1 MPSELFS
8 SPEQASL
15 GSLNIPSHLP
25 GPPLPNIVAEWGA
38 ILPLVTHLA
47 NQRDD
52 YLTTG
57 DVALMAALPVGL
69 FPKLGIFSGYSRLL
83 RNGTRF
89 LDYASTR
96 GGSSTTVWDVSWG
109 SVFPCANGAAS
120 AAVMRYFLGRS
131 KERREVMPEKLA
143 AVPVEAKAQTASA
156 SHNDKSSSSRTA
168 SSTSHM
174 SHFRTVD
181 PVTPNKI
188 PQRRY
193 QVLNVFYFRR
203 KSTARTLLGICIK
216 LGDRTWFR
224 VLSFIALLGLAAFLG
239 LIGAY
244 GTATV
249 VVSSALSQAV
259 AWNIKIQRPTGYLSN
274 NEAHD
279 ACMLVA
285 SHQNATEWNLLIG
298 DRGIVDTLLN
308 KPMFLVPSGEG
319 VDMAAS
325 WFWFANL
332 VQLVAMTFV
341 AGQKG
346 WDGVALVLLLGLH
359 WAVFNIFPR
368 SGLVHSWLQTE
379 GIDAVLK
386 SYELGGRM
394 AMMGAIQAF
403 SKSKI
408 TRWMDDIIVPHP
420 RRDALLSC
428 IEGKAMF
435 GPEFSE
441 SDQKR
446 TQSMAEASLAAAQVL
461 ERDFHPS
468 RVLPTPPKAV
478 V

>member
-1 MPSELFS
+1 MPFDIFS

-47 NQRDD
+47 SQRDD

-57 DVALMAALPVGL
+57 DVALMGALPVGL

-131 KERREVMPEKLA
+131 KEGREIMPEKLV
-143 AVPVEAKAQTASA
+143 VPSSEAKERSA
-156 SHNDKSSSSRTA
+156 SDSSNVKSSSTGTT
-168 SSTSHM
+168 SSTVQM
-174 SHFRTVD
+174 SRYRTVD
-181 PVTPNKI
+181 PATPDKI

-203 KSTARTLLGICIK
+203 KTSSRTLLGFCIK
-216 LGDRTWFR
+216 LGDKTWFR
-224 VLSFIALLGLAAFLG
+224 IASFICLLALSALLGLV
-239 LIGAY
+239 GAY
-244 GTATV
+244 GTAAV
-249 VVSSALSQAV
+249 VASSALSQAV
-259 AWNIKIQRPTGYLSN
+259 AWNISIQRPTGYLSN

-285 SHQNATEWNLLIG
+285 CHQNATEWNLLIG

-308 KPMFLVPSGEG
+308 KPMFHLPSGEG
-319 VDMAAS
+319 VDLAAS

-359 WAVFNIFPR
+359 WAVFNTFPR

-379 GIDAVLK
+379 GVDAVLK
-386 SYELGGRM
+386 SYEFGGRM

-428 IEGKAMF
+428 IGGEEKF
-435 GPEFSE
+435 GPEYSE
-441 SDQKR
+441 SDRKR
-446 TQSMAEASLAAAQVL
+446 TRSMAEASLAAAQVL
-461 ERDFHPS
+461 ERDFDPS
-468 RVLPTPPKAV
+468 RVSPTSSKPEV
-478 V
+478 

>member
-224 VLSFIALLGLAAFLG
+224 VLSFIALLGLSAFLG

-244 GTATV
+244 GTA
-249 VVSSALSQAV
+249 
-259 AWNIKIQRPTGYLSN
+259 
-274 NEAHD
+274 
-279 ACMLVA
+279 
-285 SHQNATEWNLLIG
+285 
-298 DRGIVDTLLN
+298 N

-408 TRWMDDIIVPHP
+408 TRWMDDIIIPHP